1 MFRIKNRKAS
11 AASLRSVVGLIASGL
26 AGAVLILS
34 FVGMST
40 ASAAVRP
47 PQTPPV
53 HGGTIMGP
61 SGPLFPGLYQLAA
74 SQHAVTVGWYD
85 RSTNEQQFVVY
96 KRNLQGAW
104 QQVYEVPSRNVAAA
118 DGDYSWVDTDTS
130 VSGQCY
136 MIAAV
141 NADGAGYTSE
151 ECTVRP
157 DPSQFPQP
165 ESVPQHLQQWYG
177 LSGVNDGT
185 GDLFNA
191 KRNLSVTHAHQTY
204 GVDLNYSD
212 HQALWK
218 IEAQGGPHL
227 MYGQAVALRVWG
239 GGWLKYGHQTWGV
252 DLQLSDKPAYQWYLV
267 GAPAGTPIANGQ
279 FALWNSA
286 THRYLEAAHQT
297 WGVSLGWKSEPDQT
311 TNVHNASVTLTA
323 QPPVQGYVPF
333 LGYFGGGPGNTSVLT
348 QVSNSPYGSTLFFIK
363 PGHSSSECG
372 NPKAV
377 ITLPPGGT
385 LTAAQMQTLYGS
397 ATPSLA
403 QRIPFLACAATN
415 SSSVSI
421 NIQYR
426 DQ

>member
-1 MFRIKNRKAS
+1 MFRSKCPCAP
-11 AASLRSVVGLIASGL
+11 AATLRGVLRLIAGGL
-26 AGAVLILS
+26 AGAALILS

-40 ASAAVRP
+40 AAAAIRP
-47 PQTPPV
+47 PQTAPV

-61 SGPLFPGLYQLAA
+61 SGPLFPGLDQLAA
-74 SQHAVTVGWYD
+74 SPHAVTVGWYD
-85 RSTNEQQFVVY
+85 RSTDEQQFIVY
-96 KRNLQGAW
+96 KRNLQGNW
-104 QQVYEVPSRNVAAA
+104 QQVYAVPSRNVAQA

-136 MIAAV
+136 MVAAV

-157 DPSQFPQP
+157 DPSRFPQT
-165 ESVPQHLQQWYG
+165 VPGPVQQWYG
-177 LSGVNDGT
+177 LSGTNDGT
-185 GDLFNA
+185 GDLFNNY
-191 KRNLSVTHAHQTY
+191 RNMSVTHEHQTF
-204 GVDLNYSD
+204 GVDLQYSE

-218 IEAQGGPHL
+218 IEAQGGPHV

-252 DLQLSDKPAYQWYLV
+252 DLKLSDKPVYQWYVV

-286 THRYLEAAHQT
+286 TGRYLVEQHQT
-297 WGVSLGWKSEPDQT
+297 WGVSLGWKSDQPPS
-311 TNVHNASVTLTA
+311 NLHNASVTMTA

-333 LGYFGGGPGNTSVLT
+333 LGAFGGGPGNTSVLT
-348 QVSNSPYGSTLFFIK
+348 QVSNSPYGPTLFFVK
-363 PGHSSSECG
+363 PGHSSSDCG
-372 NPKAV
+372 DPNAV
-377 ITLPPGGT
+377 ITLPAGGT

-397 ATPSLA
+397 ATPSLS